1 MNARIP
7 TGKDPFIQLIQK
19 IHTIM
24 KKNLVHYLFML
35 ALALYSLS
43 GFAQGIEFNH
53 SKWEEVKALAKK
65 ENKLIFIDFYTDWC
79 APCKYMAKVIFPEK
93 EVGDFYNQHFICVKI
108 DAEKGEGPAL
118 AKKYGVGGFPTLA
131 FTNANEE
138 IVYKVVG
145 SADAKEFID
154 QGTLALTPRNDYAI
168 LKDKYE
174 KNELGKEDLYR
185 YLLLVKAKGDD
196 KAAAGVF
203 DKYFVS
209 NAAISADM
217 FTMIKSYTNDS
228 HSPAF
233 IYLEQHREEFGS
245 LAGKDKVEEYIHHFI
260 VREYEYKQY
269 SDEAAYKT
277 AIQELKTRVSLSE
290 QEELNIDTNHY
301 LEANDEDNYMKAATK
316 LVKIYAANN
325 NDLEISNILG
335 GSMRLVKL
343 DSNTL
348 ITKQWAQQALAI
360 KDNSL
365 NNATLALIC
374 KKLKDK
380 TMALK
385 YIDLSLAASVRDN
398 DGYAPRIEMFKKE
411 IQDAVY

>member
-1 MNARIP
+1 
-7 TGKDPFIQLIQK
+7 
-19 IHTIM
+19 M
-24 KKNLVHYLFML
+24 KKNFVRYLSIL
-35 ALALYSLS
+35 TLTASSLS

-53 SKWEEVKALAKK
+53 SKWEDVKALAKK
-65 ENKLIFIDFYTDWC
+65 ENKLIFVDFYTDWC
-79 APCKYMAKVIFPEK
+79 APCKYMANVIFPEK

-108 DAEKGEGPAL
+108 DAEKGEGPVL

-138 IVYKVVG
+138 VVYKVTG

-154 QGTLALTPRNDYAI
+154 QGKLALTPRNDYAV
-168 LKDKYE
+168 LKEKYD

-203 DKYFVS
+203 DKYFAS
-209 NAAISADM
+209 NTAITADM
-217 FTMIKSYTNDS
+217 FNMIKSYTDDS

-233 IYLEQHREEFGS
+233 TYLEQHRDEFAA

-269 SDEAAYKT
+269 SDEAAYQT
-277 AIQELKTRVSLSE
+277 AMQELKTRVPLSE
-290 QEELNIDTNHY
+290 QEALNIDVNHY
-301 LEANDEDNYMKAATK
+301 LEANDEDHYMKAATK
-316 LVKIYAANN
+316 LVKIFVANK

-335 GSMRLVKL
+335 GGIRLVK
-343 DSNTL
+343 SANNTL

-365 NNATLALIC
+365 NNATLAMVY

-380 TMALK
+380 TSALK
-385 YIDLSLAASVRDN
+385 YIDLSLAASTRDN